1 MWEDAK
7 DLKFYPPAVVAKE
20 RLSMLAPDAVG
31 VKHTLSGGT
40 GSLLDKHG
48 IDQAI
53 QCIENE
59 KTMTLPQSREEY
71 EKAYSHYHDGSVY
84 AHHARVQTRYGFTTA
99 GLF

>member
-1 MWEDAK
+1 MGECQRPQ
-7 DLKFYPPAVVAKE
+7 FYPPAVMAKE

-59 KTMTLPQSREEY
+59 KDDDIATIKGRI
-71 EKAYSHYHDGSVY
+71 
-84 AHHARVQTRYGFTTA
+84 
-99 GLF
+99 

>member
-1 MWEDAK
+1 DLWEDAK
-7 DLKFYPPAVVAKE
+7 DLKFYPPAVMAKE

-59 KTMTLPQSREEY
+59 KN
-71 EKAYSHYHDGSVY
+71 D
-84 AHHARVQTRYGFTTA
+84 
-99 GLF
+99 LFLINFLYCENENLRPTPV